1 MYYLCIK
8 RYLDGNI
15 TFHLLYQPGVGIQS
29 VVIFLF

>member
-1 MYYLCIK
+1 MYYLCEK
-8 RYLDGNI
+8 NTYI